1 MKIKELIEKL
11 QEYDEDMEVVIYDWE
26 DKTYDNAFEFSKEIE
41 SYMMWKDWKPV
52 WSRIDK
58 ELSTAKIITDK
69 RVKQWYDVIH
79 KDILVI
85 YADY

>member
-1 MKIKELIEKL
+1 MKIKDLIKKL
-11 QEYDEDMEVVIYDWE
+11 QEYDEEIEVVIYDWE
-26 DKTYDNAFEFSKEIE
+26 DNTYDNSFEFSKEIE
-41 SYMMWKDWKPV
+41 SYCIWSDWKPI

-58 ELSTAKIITDK
+58 NEEMAYYNTRNWKNKIK
-69 RVKQWYDVIH
+69 R

>member
-11 QEYDEDMEVVIYDWE
+11 QEYDENMEVVIYDWE
-26 DKTYDNAFEFSKEIE
+26 DNTYDNAFEFSKEIE
-41 SYMMWKDWKPV
+41 SYMMWKDWKPI

-69 RVKQWYDVIH
+69 RGKQWCDVVH

>member
-1 MKIKELIEKL
+1 MTVKELIKELQK
-11 QEYDEDMEVVIYDWE
+11 YDENMEVVIYDRE
-26 DKTYDNAFEFSKEIE
+26 DRTHDTVFEFSKEIE
-41 SYMMWKDWKPV
+41 SYMIWKNWKPL

-58 ELSTAKIITDK
+58 TKELAEINTSKWERKT
-69 RVKQWYDVIH
+69 Q

>member
-1 MKIKELIEKL
+1 MKIKDFIKELQKF
-11 QEYDEDMEVVIYDWE
+11 DENMEVVIYDW
-26 DKTYDNAFEFSKEIE
+26 DDNTYDNDFEFSKEIE
-41 SYMMWKDWKPV
+41 SYMMWKDWEPI

-58 ELSTAKIITDK
+58 NEEMAYYNTRDWKNEII
-69 RVKQWYDVIH
+69 R